1 MALRDIFASPPIA
14 ACFTDAALIRGM
26 LEFER
31 ALARA
36 QGACSTIPA
45 SAATAIDA
53 VGAQATFDVDV
64 LVREARHAGTLA
76 IPFVRRLTAAVAAK
90 DADAARYVHWGAT
103 SQDAVD
109 TALALQSREASARVV
124 ERLDRLGDALV
135 KLADVHRSTPTVA
148 RTLLQPAT
156 PVPFGWKVAVWLDAV
171 TRTYRAVTRSAREAA
186 VLQFGGASGVLA
198 PLGAGGLD
206 VAAALAREL
215 GLPVASTPWHSIR
228 DSIARLAAEL
238 GIACGV
244 LAKIAGD
251 VALLAQPEVGEA
263 FEPAD
268 AGRGGSSALPHKRNP
283 VGAMFAREAGLRAP
297 GLVASMVAG
306 VAGEHERG
314 LGQWQAQF
322 WTLGELF
329 AAAGSALDA
338 MVEVAEG
345 LVVDAEAMRR
355 NLDATRGF
363 VYAEALTIA
372 LGAKVGKAAAHA
384 RVEALCRRAQAEG
397 ATLQDAFA
405 ADERLAALVPS
416 DVRATLFDP
425 ASQFGSAASMI
436 DHALAAWRNRSN

>member
-1 MALRDIFASPPIA
+1 MALRDLFASPLIA

-26 LEFER
+26 LAFER

-36 QGACSTIPA
+36 QGACGTIPA
-45 SAATAIDA
+45 SAAKAIDA
-53 VGAQATFDVDV
+53 VGVEASFDADL

-76 IPFVRRLTAAVAAK
+76 IPFVRRLTAAVAAT
-90 DADAARYVHWGAT
+90 DADAARHVHWGAT
-103 SQDAVD
+103 SQDVVD
-109 TALALQSREASARVV
+109 TALALQSREASALVV
-124 ERLDRLGDALV
+124 ERLDRLGDALAG
-135 KLADVHRSTPTVA
+135 LADAHRATPTVA
-148 RTLLQPAT
+148 RTLLQPAA

-171 TRTYRAVTRSAREAA
+171 TRTHRALSRAAREAA

-198 PLGAGGLD
+198 PLGSEGPN

-215 GLPVASTPWHSIR
+215 GLAVASTPWHSVR
-228 DSIARLAAEL
+228 DGIARLAAEL
-238 GIACGV
+238 GIACAV
-244 LAKIAGD
+244 LSKIAGD
-251 VALLAQPEVGEA
+251 VALLAQAEVGEA

-268 AGRGGSSALPHKRNP
+268 PGRGGSSALPHKRNP

-297 GLVASMVAG
+297 GLVASVVAG

-329 AAAGSALDA
+329 AATGSALDA

-345 LVVDAEAMRR
+345 LDVDTEAMQR

-363 VYAEALTIA
+363 VYAAALTVA
-372 LGAKVGKAAAHA
+372 LAAKLGKADAYA
-384 RVEALCRRAQAEG
+384 RVEALCRRAQADG

-405 ADERLAALVPS
+405 ADAKLAALVPS
-416 DVRATLFDP
+416 GVRATLFDP
-425 ASQFGSAASMI
+425 ASQFGSAPSMI
-436 DHALAAWRNRSN
+436 DHALAAWRNRST